1 MGTRHNVKRPRAESR
16 TYAPRQR
23 EVVVGRE
30 GDRLAS
36 STTVVEEGGI
46 EAGGSRREKREGE
59 REKERERRDRVH
71 TRG

>member
-1 MGTRHNVKRPRAESR
+1 M
-16 TYAPRQR
+16 
-23 EVVVGRE
+23 VVGRE

-36 STTVVEEGGI
+36 STAVVEEGGI